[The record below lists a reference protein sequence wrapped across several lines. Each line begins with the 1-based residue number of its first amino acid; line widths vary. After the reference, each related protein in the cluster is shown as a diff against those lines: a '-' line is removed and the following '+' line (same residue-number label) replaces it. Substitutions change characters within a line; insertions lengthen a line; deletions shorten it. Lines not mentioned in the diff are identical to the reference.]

1 MAIEE
6 QVAVIYCGV
15 RGFLDKMDP
24 TKITEFEKK
33 FTEHIRATQRPL
45 LDQVNHSTG
54 FLTGFLLSCS
64 LFPGI
69 FDLWEINKSVLEIGL
84 NTFLCPFQIA
94 KDGHLS
100 EASDKALNKVVTD
113 FMATA

>member
-45 LDQVNHSTG
+45 LDQVNNSTG
-54 FLTGFLLSCS
+54 FFLSCS
-64 LFPGI
+64 LFPDI
-69 FDLWEINKSVLEIGL
+69 FDL
-84 NTFLCPFQIA
+84 
-94 KDGHLS
+94 
-100 EASDKALNKVVTD
+100 
-113 FMATA
+113 